1 MYTVRML
8 PIGAPL
14 VAIIPLTGHGLAVV
28 LSILGLLLMLPVIR
42 RISRM
47 IGPSE
52 GPQA

>member
-14 VAIIPLTGHGLAVV
+14 AAIIPLTGHGLAVV
-28 LSILGLLLMLPVIR
+28 LSILGILLMLPVVR
-42 RISRM
+42 WISRM
-47 IGPSE
+47 IGPTE